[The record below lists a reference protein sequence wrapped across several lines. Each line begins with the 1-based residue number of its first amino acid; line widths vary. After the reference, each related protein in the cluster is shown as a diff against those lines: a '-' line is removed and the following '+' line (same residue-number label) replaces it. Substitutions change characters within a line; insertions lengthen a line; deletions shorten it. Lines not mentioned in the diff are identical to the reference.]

1 MGVAKKVA
9 RRREEHV
16 GLGSREHTA
25 IDRNR
30 AVWMGE
36 VDALIDDSQTIV
48 PVKRSFAGSGEL
60 SVRAP
65 NFVDAGWRAPAGY
78 GWGVEGGRWWS
89 SG

>member
-1 MGVAKKVA
+1 MGIAKKVA

-30 AVWMGE
+30 AVWKGE

-48 PVKRSFAGSGEL
+48 TVRKEL
-60 SVRAP
+60 RRERCVVGGGTVFCGCRL
-65 NFVDAGWRAPAGY
+65 
-78 GWGVEGGRWWS
+78 EGPSR
-89 SG
+89 